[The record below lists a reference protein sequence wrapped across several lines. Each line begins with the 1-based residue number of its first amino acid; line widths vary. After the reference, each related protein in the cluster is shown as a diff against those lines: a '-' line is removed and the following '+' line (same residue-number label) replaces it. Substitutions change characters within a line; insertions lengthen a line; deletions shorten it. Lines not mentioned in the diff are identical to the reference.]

1 MDKETALSCAR
12 RFANEVA
19 KEIKPEQIV
28 LYGSYASGRAR
39 DDSDIDIAVIF
50 NGFDGDYLGVSS
62 WLWSLTWKISSYI
75 EPILLDV
82 QNDRSGFAAEV
93 LRTGERL
100 LSAEMEAS
108 G

>member
-1 MDKETALSCAR
+1 MDKETALGCAR

-19 KEIKPEQIV
+19 KEIRPEQIV
-28 LYGSYASGRAR
+28 LYGSYANGKAR
-39 DDSDIDIAVIF
+39 TDSDIDIAVIF
-50 NGFDGDYLGVSS
+50 NGFNGDYLGVSS

-93 LRTGERL
+93 LRTGEPL
-100 LSAEMEAS
+100 LSMEIKRS
-108 G
+108 E

>member
-1 MDKETALSCAR
+1 MDKETALGCAR

-100 LSAEMEAS
+100 LNAEMEAS